1 MGNMELLDLKSIT
14 AEAVKEISS
23 IPLERP
29 GGFFNR
35 RQVKVDISPET
46 LREMLLRKVWG
57 KGVGL
62 LNTQEA
68 KAEPLVA
75 EKALSELMKR
85 GAVKDKIIYKKDS
98 FRLKLEN
105 SQYRAYT
112 FGVSGAVYACPWP
125 SEKRYEIL
133 MSGTMFADFI
143 LQFDAEI
150 PEMVSRIPEIIE
162 VLKMRELEER
172 KRRMENELKEQVL
185 RSLIE
190 QYLKPIGLSVRYKLD
205 EGDMV
210 SMDISQTLTAHLE
223 MPLAQMMDK
232 LKDAD
237 AFKAL
242 LQAEE
247 EPGIIIDDEDDLE
260 NMLIP

>member
-1 MGNMELLDLKSIT
+1 
-14 AEAVKEISS
+14 
-23 IPLERP
+23 
-29 GGFFNR
+29 
-35 RQVKVDISPET
+35 
-46 LREMLLRKVWG
+46 
-57 KGVGL
+57 
-62 LNTQEA
+62 
-68 KAEPLVA
+68 
-75 EKALSELMKR
+75 
-85 GAVKDKIIYKKDS
+85 
-98 FRLKLEN
+98 
-105 SQYRAYT
+105 
-112 FGVSGAVYACPWP
+112 
-125 SEKRYEIL
+125 

-247 EPGIIIDDEDDLE
+247 EPEIVIDDEDDLE